1 MIRFYRFIL
10 AIPSEREIETEEQIV
25 SEFYVCRFD
34 CELAFAE
41 GDAWLE

>member
-25 SEFYVCRFD
+25 LEFHV
-34 CELAFAE
+34 
-41 GDAWLE
+41 